1 MKAFAG
7 FDRNGLQ
14 DNIEKRLVIL
24 YNRLAAMRTVFV
36 QNQVMVGG
44 EEPVEKGS
52 DDAEMRDVEE
62 LAGREEVSTPIAVEA
77 TMEEGSVEQ
86 AAEEYTPE
94 ADALSERPS
103 VSKIAPFLVS
113 YADFQF

>member
-14 DNIEKRLVIL
+14 DSIERRLVSL
-24 YNRLAAMRTVFV
+24 YDRLSSMRAAFIHKQGMAT
-36 QNQVMVGG
+36 
-44 EEPVEKGS
+44 EAEPAEKGL

-103 VSKIAPFLVS
+103 VSKIAPFFFSFLC
-113 YADFQF
+113 